1 MMDPR
6 LVSLLGDK
14 RFKCFVNLLKGK
26 GCSMLDV
33 DPERLLA
40 GDRDEIDKVYR
51 FLPEFEGV
59 RRQGYD
65 IVGKL
70 VELANKLQSE
80 KVADMA
86 AAVGVMMSVMFGRQ
100 VSEEEAKQ
108 LGAVIDA
115 FKCVEVAEDGV
126 SVNSECLDGVEGVPE
141 EFKNQIRTV
150 SLINLIWSA

>member
-6 LVSLLGDK
+6 LMSLLGDK

-40 GDRDEIDKVYR
+40 GDQAEIDKVYR

-70 VELANKLQSE
+70 VELANRLQSE

-100 VSEEEAKQ
+100 VSEEEARQ
-108 LGAVIDA
+108 LGAVIDVL
-115 FKCVEVAEDGV
+115 KCVEVGEDGV

-150 SLINLIWSA
+150 SLVNLIWSA